1 MRVPTKLKS
10 ISYVMITAL
19 IVLLSA
25 IIWLLITTRSANS
38 DLQLV
43 DDIQTNF
50 LERTSLRD
58 QYFLYHEEHIRI
70 RWEEN
75 KHHSDRLLRQAG
87 LQLRDKETLL
97 IIEELA
103 RNIDDTSD
111 IFHRIVANSNALKSA
126 GGNRE
131 ILEELDKRLS
141 SQLLLKATLI
151 RDTVFSLKKSALK
164 NVQQRNLQLTV
175 TVILLSGSLSIGFV
189 LWNILLKQEVK
200 TKTMNLEGVVAELK
214 KSEAE
219 LCQSQAILQ
228 AAMDC
233 SPAGIAIADAPEGK
247 LRYVNNAGLF
257 IRGGNRQSVVNGV
270 GIDQYVGSWQLLD
283 LDGSELRTD
292 EVPLVRAII
301 YGEPS
306 SREFIIR
313 RKEGDDRV
321 VEGNA
326 APIKDETGNV
336 TAGIVIFTDITDRKM
351 ADDKIAASLR
361 EKEILLKEI
370 HHRVKNN
377 LQIIASLLKL
387 QSRYSF
393 DEKLNTVFQECQER
407 IRAMANVHSLLYR
420 SKDLTRIN
428 FGDCI
433 RETTAELLRSYQ
445 KGPVKISLDIHADE
459 VMLSIDEA
467 IPCSLIINELVTNA
481 LKYAFTETGHG
492 EIRIELAETEQGIR
506 LLVKDNGVGF
516 PPELNFRE
524 TKTLG
529 LQLVNMLVKQL
540 DGTIEQSVE
549 SGTKYAILFVQK
561 HISVEVPHEGQ

>member
-1 MRVPTKLKS
+1 
-10 ISYVMITAL
+10 MITAL